1 MKYSLVAA
9 LVAASV
15 ALAEP
20 VDPNTID
27 ACLKN
32 CAETAAT
39 AGSVGCSSIFDTNCV
54 CGKKDAFVAAAT
66 PCVLSGCA
74 DKAAEAISMVQT
86 LCTEGI
92 KGGESGGNQ
101 EQSSEAPAPTS
112 EESKPEPTSEAP
124 APTSEESQ
132 PEQSSEA
139 PAPTSAEESKPS
151 AGGEGGAEG
160 ETIEGLSPC
169 ASKCMVEGAA
179 KQGCKGQDDT
189 ACICTDAFKAAVTPC
204 VAACGADDV
213 TAALAL
219 SAKKCAAGGGDA
231 KPSAS
236 ASASAGGDAKPT
248 AGGEGDKE
256 PECDPRGGSGACAK
270 KYTEPA
276 TLTKEDKPAETS
288 QAAAAGA
295 EADAAKD
302 GSGAKALTSGAALA
316 IAGVIAAA
324 LF

>member
-27 ACLKN
+27 PCLKN

-39 AGSVGCSSIFDTNCV
+39 AGSVGCSSIFDTACV

-74 DKAAEAISMVQT
+74 DKAAEAISMVST

-92 KGGESGGNQ
+92 KGGE
-101 EQSSEAPAPTS
+101 QSSAA
-112 EESKPEPTSEAP
+112 PEPTSEEP
-124 APTSEESQ
+124 KPS
-132 PEQSSEA
+132 PSSEA
-139 PAPTSAEESKPS
+139 PPAPSSDAGEQSSAAPEPTSSAGEATPS
-151 AGGEGGAEG
+151 AGGEG

-189 ACICTDAFKAAVTPC
+189 ACICTDAFKTAVTPC

-219 SAKKCAAGGGDA
+219 SAKKCAAGAGSATPSGG
-231 KPSAS
+231 AS
-236 ASASAGGDAKPT
+236 ASGSAGPAPT
-248 AGGEGDKE
+248 SGGSGDKE

-276 TLTKEDKPAETS
+276 TLTKAEDKTAETS

-295 EADAAKD
+295 EADAAKQ
-302 GSGAKALTSGAALA
+302 GSGAKALTTGAALT

>member
-27 ACLKN
+27 PCLKN

-39 AGSVGCSSIFDTNCV
+39 AGSVGCSSIFDTACV

-74 DKAAEAISMVQT
+74 DKAAEAISMVST

-92 KGGESGGNQ
+92 KGGGDQQSSAAPEPTSSEETKPEPSSEAPPAPSSDAG

-112 EESKPEPTSEAP
+112 
-124 APTSEESQ
+124 
-132 PEQSSEA
+132 
-139 PAPTSAEESKPS
+139 SAGETKPS
-151 AGGEGGAEG
+151 AGGEG

-189 ACICTDAFKAAVTPC
+189 ACICTDAFKTAVTPC

-219 SAKKCAAGGGDA
+219 SAKKCAAPTSGEA

-236 ASASAGGDAKPT
+236 ASGSGGATKPT
-248 AGGEGDKE
+248 SGGEA
-256 PECDPRGGSGACAK
+256 ECDPRGGSGACAK
-270 KYTEPA
+270 KYTEA
-276 TLTKEDKPAETS
+276 GTLTKSEDKPAETS

-295 EADAAKD
+295 EADAAKQ
-302 GSGAKALTSGAALA
+302 GSGAKALTTGAALT

>member
-1 MKYSLVAA
+1 MPTAYTSF
-9 LVAASV
+9 S
-15 ALAEP
+15 
-20 VDPNTID
+20 PNTID
-27 ACLKN
+27 PCLKN

-39 AGSVGCSSIFDTNCV
+39 AASVGCSSIFDTACV

-74 DKAAEAISMVQT
+74 DKAAQAISMVQT

-92 KGGESGGNQ
+92 KGGEQSSAAP
-101 EQSSEAPAPTS
+101 EPTSEEPKPEPSSSEAPAPTS
-112 EESKPEPTSEAP
+112 DAQQSSDAP
-124 APTSEESQ
+124 APTS
-132 PEQSSEA
+132 
-139 PAPTSAEESKPS
+139 SAEETKPS
-151 AGGEGGAEG
+151 AGGEGES
-160 ETIEGLSPC
+160 IEGLSPC

-179 KQGCKGQDDT
+179 KQGCKGQDDN
-189 ACICTDAFKAAVTPC
+189 ACLCTDAFKTAVTPC

-219 SAKKCAAGGGDA
+219 SAKRCAAGSGSET

-236 ASASAGGDAKPT
+236 ASASASGGAKPT
-248 AGGEGDKE
+248 AGGDKE

-276 TLTKEDKPAETS
+276 TLTKEDKAAETS

-295 EADAAKD
+295 EADAAKQ
-302 GSGAKALTSGAALA
+302 GSGAKALTTGAALT